1 MARKQLVCLLLV
13 TLWKFVC
20 INGSRTATRYK
31 CASGWTTSNNQ
42 RCSYAIC
49 DGKTTLTGACNQ
61 AQMIPTKIG
70 LQRIES
76 GGQCNSPNNCIN
88 CNEYYYNDGPRC
100 SACPSI
106 QNCAEMHCQETAAS
120 TICANCE
127 GEVMDHPY
135 YRAYVK
141 SDDQKQC
148 QQACSWRPDSTRCF
162 PGHCDRELADRCN
175 CTKGFTGRHCEQMT
189 EYADILENL
198 FKLKH
203 NHHVLTNPSHS
214 VNPGPHPVVWSN
226 YKDWTLVET
235 VWNAK
240 YVIKERLHIDENHYI
255 RQFVYGIIDASTILN
270 YTYTI
275 LDPVNTTT
283 DSMDTMDQFNSSAEL
298 YSTAETVFNITY
310 TQRTSQISGVYK
322 CPEASHAK
330 PATSSFQCKR
340 NFSLESA
347 SKPFNFSTGDTMT
360 FTIQATIGGHLVM
373 ENREQNSNETHYLEG
388 TTKTLQYVFRWD
400 FVPPYHCLENMTI
413 NGDCRDPLVV
423 PDLTENPIITIT
435 WNGWYDDLSGIK
447 EYQYEI
453 QTISNRNN
461 VLQEDG
467 PLVNNGTGIINL
479 NESFKTLRLPGSAG
493 LFSIHLTA
501 YDNAGNYK
509 TARCFVLYDNDSHVS
524 YYPLHVTRVKSASE
538 KTNYT
543 WVVDDTKIV
552 NVQWTKRFRNI
563 LHDHNKWLDE
573 ISPSYGITK
582 SYDDYSGQRS
592 VTKINNINGCVDFK
606 TEYSVYDGESLK
618 DSRPLSSVNDIST
631 ESELL
636 TMNWSDGNKAVI
648 TVVAVDIFN
657 KTLNDTVTV
666 YRDASP
672 PVIENLWLT
681 RGDVLNVSVHRLED
695 FRNMTIEWLAYDYHS
710 GMESIYWRLYDNFT
724 GKIILHGHED
734 LFAQGPSQDFA
745 ECVQTYRN
753 YSRGP
758 KCYQTNYW
766 GAYHRHFQV
775 KLEVKRDGGLI
786 PGKEIV
792 AHDSDYFLEVN
803 ATNKALLSTVLTKKI
818 TIDVSPPHTGNVQDG
833 IIGTSEVDF
842 QQSKTLNAHWDGF
855 FDKESGVLF
864 YVYGF
869 DTEPIPADAFQLDS
883 SNPLLKETYATY
895 ATHTVAT
902 EGKYYVCVVAYNR
915 ALEPSKPV
923 CSDGVTVTTE
933 VPVVSEVDIS
943 SAHVRESIVTDI
955 GRTTYW
961 LVNRNRHR
969 ILIANPTKDCMSKAV
984 PLSDVDIFPVKYH
997 KNGSYIKVNG
1007 SVFCSN
1013 TSKTSG
1019 ISSPVLSKS
1028 SHIILTWSANETD
1041 IHDYEVGL
1049 SSVAG
1054 SRAPDILFFR
1064 STKQHRHI
1072 HLMHTDL
1079 PEGEPFYFIIKTI
1092 SRSNIEGIQSIG
1104 PCFVDITPPVFS
1116 PPIQINYHNGHLIAF
1131 WNSSS
1136 FTDAEDPFLPTLHCA
1151 VGHTPR
1157 GTQIQNYSPLKPGG
1171 SCTLTE
1177 PPTCTAILINDA
1189 EWALHG
1195 NHTYYITIKAENTAG
1210 LPAFGVSEPYI
1221 HNVQPP
1227 STGIVMDIEE
1237 IEDIDYT
1244 SSKNSLSAR
1253 WTGFSHAYLDVTYS
1267 FRVGTS
1273 PGAANVVP
1281 QKDIGKNNSHTEN
1294 GLSLVFFKTYYVTIT
1309 AVTSAGSVEVTSD
1322 GITVVQE
1329 NASLSGISVFDGEP
1343 CNMSGRSTTQSVLH
1357 HDWDISVNCT
1367 NETDFQSSTDTLH
1380 AYWTISEETLF
1391 FAPDMYYS
1399 IERKSPYG
1407 DDWSVFQDYT
1417 YNHAHQEA
1425 HVTGLWLEPGKMYRF
1440 VLKLCAGKI
1449 CYLPTHSNGIFILA
1463 NPPEPS
1469 KIKVVHENSSST
1481 EKLNVTMDMFRDP
1494 DIQILTEKY
1503 DVINRYEWAITDQ
1516 SDVGRLHT
1524 TWHELT
1530 DFEVI
1535 PGKYKIEFTITLSG
1549 NLDFS
1554 KCRRL
1559 TVRGYNKAGLSS
1571 TVSGDIKDCS
1581 DPLLI
1586 TPNIVIDAVG
1596 PRDPSRDGYGEPILL
1611 QTNATWPYPDMDYT
1625 PNKNYISAV
1634 WPSLR
1639 YIAYTV
1645 AVIKVQNINVTTYYK
1660 PPTSLSLADPC
1671 SHPDSIS
1678 CADTDREFINVKFRE
1693 GELEHGQRY
1702 IVCIHTDHTEVHHEQ
1717 SSRVLPEINACSDG
1731 VVVDLTPPS
1740 VGNIWIGR
1748 RGQKYQTSTT
1758 DIYVTWDSFKDVE
1771 EFQTTSHATGVKNY
1785 ELGIGTSFGG
1795 NDIAAFTDVGVV
1807 NHKSIHGLTLQ
1818 SGHKYYATIT
1828 ATDFV
1833 NRTTTLTSS
1842 PIIIDTSPPLKSN
1855 NPITLTGR
1863 HITSVSEIEAC
1874 WKNVF
1879 SDPESGV
1886 HFYMWSIGS
1895 QPGYSDVMDFIR
1907 EDTECGMNDK
1917 NHRLYIKEGHAYY
1930 INVKAFNKARL
1941 VSLATSWAYIV
1952 DLSPPV
1958 EGYVFENSPSGSS
1971 KFDIDYQTD
1980 MSKLKVFWEGFH
1992 DPHSSIKEFFVTVGT
2007 CRRCDDVIGRQSV
2020 GLVTELTVD
2029 YVHFGSGLTYY
2040 TSVTACNTA
2049 EFCTT
2054 AVSDGVIMDN
2064 SPPIVG
2070 VVTDGTSSNDLEHQ
2084 SIKNW
2089 IGAKWHGFTDPQCG
2103 ISHYVWWAGTTPGG
2117 NDILLEKEVDL
2128 VEEATAYNLSQEL
2141 PLSKRIYV
2149 TVRAYNKAGLFADGI
2164 SNGFF
2169 IDETPPK
2176 ITNGPKLTNGSKLVG
2191 NTQVYRSLV
2200 KIEWNVADPES
2211 HVETQYLSLK
2221 SHIGGDF
2228 RLSSTQVNGIAR
2240 DFVLSGLSLHDGV
2253 AYFVTLISCNEAHL
2267 CSSSTSSGIQ
2277 VDSTPPSEGTF
2288 AIQTDHAVD
2297 IELSRHISGFMTWTE
2312 YDLNLA
2318 WLGFSDAHSDISHYF
2333 VNIGAF
2339 YMGDDLN
2346 AESGVPKRVNHS
2358 TTGVDKYDEG
2368 RIQAYRISTQ
2378 NLSAYDK
2385 LYISLW
2391 AVNKVGLSSPIIH
2404 SKFKKLPGGVLSLVR
2419 RCEAEECEGQC
2430 LCAPQDKV
2438 CHHNDSFCN
2447 DVTIGNINN
2456 LIKVTD
2462 VTSGVSDLNFTASNT
2477 VLQGRWSIVDGQGS
2491 QPFMYQWSVGFTKHD
2506 VPFGIFDPQNDIVW
2520 NNAGQN
2526 KFITYITDPG
2536 NYLTEAVSYSVFVRT
2551 WYNKTTYAVFKSK
2564 GVSIGSA
2571 ELTAFNV
2578 LESRITETMIG
2589 STLNDDDFVKS
2600 GIALMVNWTNM
2611 FADNQD
2617 SIKSYQV
2624 YISTTPGGYGVW
2636 DTGEDIPNT
2645 ETTYLISRLSLS
2657 PGIQYFTNVIVYGFS
2672 GVHHTES
2679 SDGFIIDD
2687 DKPRS
2692 GIVWDGIGLHDLE
2705 YQNSSTS
2712 LQARW
2717 QGFLDTVSGI
2727 RHYFWCVGN
2736 TTTISPIHSNT
2747 ECNVW
2752 DWENVGIET
2761 SVSRKLAEGLAN
2773 GKFCYSKVYAVDN
2786 VGFKSDIAVSDGVT
2800 IDTTPP
2806 QPEYLYHTDKNLLL
2820 NPSFEISRN
2829 SLAIENINVQN
2840 ICSLGNDFIP
2850 DNWNLTHGSCSV
2862 VVSSL
2867 KNFAR
2872 DGKSFL
2878 FVRGTVKQ
2886 VIYGLNIGELYRVI
2900 FFTSH
2905 LPMQV
2910 ATITNKE
2917 VFLNIGKKKHV
2928 FLLYSKAYRHDD
2940 QDVSETREIV
2950 SWQKHSFYFTAENE
2964 NTVLEIASTDI
2975 KTGLLID
2982 NVTLQSVERNLKN
2995 STDSQISSHVVYVH
3009 QWGSIY
3015 GAWSFFEDV
3024 SPIME
3029 YQWAIGYTEGGTE
3042 IQGFNSVGMNNFGIN
3057 TNVILVHNSFIYVTV
3072 VATNAVG
3079 LLGISSAPILVDLTP
3094 PDIYNVNDGR
3104 LWYDDEDAWKDNKV
3118 IVNFARND
3126 EESGIHYCEW
3136 AIGYQPQGTDLQTF
3150 EKLPYRETFVVK
3162 DFDYS
3167 VLENRTIFS
3176 TIRCHNRAGLSA
3188 SKSSDGVKILV

>member
-1 MARKQLVCLLLV
+1 MAIRKSP
-13 TLWKFVC
+13 
-20 INGSRTATRYK
+20 GSRK
-31 CASGWTTSNNQ
+31 CHIPV
-42 RCSYAIC
+42 YEAIC
-49 DGKTTLTGACNQ
+49 NGRTTAQGACNEGSLISKRSGS
-61 AQMIPTKIG
+61 AQIWEYMYPAGNCI
-70 LQRIES
+70 
-76 GGQCNSPNNCIN
+76 SPNRCSCSNNYFYGSGSKCIACPTITNCI
-88 CNEYYYNDGPRC
+88 
-100 SACPSI
+100 
-106 QNCAEMHCQETAAS
+106 EMHCSDSAAS
-120 TICANCE
+120 TICASCE
-127 GEVMDHPY
+127 GVVMDKPY
-135 YRAYVK
+135 YRAYVS
-141 SDDQKQC
+141 SDDKKQC
-148 QQACSWRPDSTRCF
+148 RKACSWRNDSTRCY
-162 PGHCDRELADRCN
+162 PGYCDGELAENCN
-175 CTKGFTGRHCEQMT
+175 CAKGFTGRHCEQMT
-189 EYADILENL
+189 EYADILQNL
-198 FKLKH
+198 FKLKD
-203 NHHVLTNPSHS
+203 NHHVLTTPSHS
-214 VNPGPHPVVWSN
+214 VDPGPHPVVWTN
-226 YKDWTLVET
+226 YKDWNLAET
-235 VWNAK
+235 KWDAK
-240 YVIKERLHIDENHYI
+240 YLLKERPHSDEDHYI
-255 RQFVYGIIDASTILN
+255 KAFVYGIIDASTTLN
-270 YTYTI
+270 YTYTV
-275 LDPVNTTT
+275 LDPLKNINTT
-283 DSMDTMDQFNSSAEL
+283 DTMDHFNSSTESN
-298 YSTAETVFNITY
+298 STAEQVFNITY
-310 TQRTSQISGVYK
+310 IPRMSQIIYVYN
-322 CPEASHAK
+322 CPQASPAK
-330 PATSSFQCKR
+330 PATYSFECKR
-340 NFSLESA
+340 IFSLESN
-347 SKPFNFSTGDTMT
+347 SKPFTFSTGDTMT
-360 FTIQATIGGHLVM
+360 FTIKAKIGGHLIM
-373 ENREQNSNETHYLEG
+373 ENREQNVNETHYLVG
-388 TTKTLQYVFRWD
+388 TTKTLQNVFRWD
-400 FVPPYHCLENMTI
+400 FVPPYHCLINMKI
-413 NGDCRDPLVV
+413 NDDCKDPLVV
-423 PDLTENPIITIT
+423 PDLTENPMITIT
-435 WNGWYDDLSGIK
+435 WNDWHDDLAGIK
-447 EYQYEI
+447 EYHYEI
-453 QTISNRNN
+453 LIISSRNN
-461 VLQEDG
+461 ILQEDR
-467 PLVNNGTGIINL
+467 LLEYNGTGIIYL
-479 NESFKTLRLPGSAG
+479 NESSKTLRLPGTAG
-493 LFSIHLTA
+493 LFSIHLVA
-501 YDNAGNYK
+501 YDKAGNFK
-509 TARCFVLYDNDSHVS
+509 TTRRFVLYDSDSRVS
-524 YYPLHVTRVKSASE
+524 YNPLHVTRVQSASE
-538 KTNYT
+538 ETNYT
-543 WVVDDTKIV
+543 WVIDDTKIV

-582 SYDDYSGQRS
+582 SYDDYSGQRP
-592 VTKINNINGCVDFK
+592 VTKVNNVNGCVAFK
-606 TEYSVYDGESLK
+606 TEYSIYDGGNLKDFRPLASVYD
-618 DSRPLSSVNDIST
+618 ISK

-636 TMNWSDGNKAVI
+636 TMNWSDGDKAVI

-695 FRNMTIEWLAYDYHS
+695 FTQMTIEWLAYDYHS
-710 GMESIYWRLYDNFT
+710 GLDSIYWKLYDNFT
-724 GKIILHGHED
+724 GEIIIHGHEE
-734 LFAQGPSQDFA
+734 LFVQGSSQDFA
-745 ECVQTYRN
+745 ECVKKYGN

-786 PGKEIV
+786 PGKEIA

-803 ATNKALLSTVLTKKI
+803 ATNKALLSSVLTKKI
-818 TIDVSPPHTGNVQDG
+818 TVDISPPQTGTVQDG
-833 IIGTSEVDF
+833 IRGTAEVDF

-864 YVYGF
+864 YMYGF
-869 DTEPIPADAFQLDS
+869 HSEPIPADAFQLDAS
-883 SNPLLKETYATY
+883 DPFFKETYETY
-895 ATHTVAT
+895 VTHTVAT
-902 EGKYYVCVVAYNR
+902 EGTYYVCVVAFNR

-923 CSDGVTVTTE
+923 CSDGVTVTTA
-933 VPVVSEVDIS
+933 VPAVSEVDITN
-943 SAHVRESIVTDI
+943 AHVRESLVTDV
-955 GRTTYW
+955 GKTTYW
-961 LVNRNRHR
+961 LVSRNRHR
-969 ILIANPTKDCMSKAV
+969 SLIANPTKDCVSKAV
-984 PLSDVDIFPVKYH
+984 PLSDVDIYPIKYH
-997 KNGSYIKVNG
+997 KNGSYVKVNG
-1007 SVFCSN
+1007 SVFCAN
-1013 TSKTSG
+1013 TSKTPG

-1028 SHIILTWSANETD
+1028 SHITLLWSANESN

-1049 SSVAG
+1049 GTVAG
-1054 SRAPDILFFR
+1054 STAPDILPFR

-1072 HLMHTDL
+1072 HLRHTDL

-1116 PPIQINYHNGHLIAF
+1116 PPIKINYHNGHLIAF

-1136 FTDAEDPFLPTLHCA
+1136 FTDAEDSFLPSLQCA
-1151 VGHTPR
+1151 VGHTPT
-1157 GTQIQNYSPLKPGG
+1157 GTQIQNYSPPKAGG
-1171 SCTLTE
+1171 TCILTE
-1177 PPTCTAILINDA
+1177 PPTCTAITINDT
-1189 EWALHG
+1189 EWELQG
-1195 NHTYYITIKAENTAG
+1195 NHTYYVTIKAENTAG
-1210 LPAFGVSEPYI
+1210 LSVFGVSEPYI
-1221 HNVQPP
+1221 HNLQLP
-1227 STGIVMDIEE
+1227 STGIVMDIVDV
-1237 IEDIDYT
+1237 EDIDYT
-1244 SSKNSLSAR
+1244 SSKTSLSAR
-1253 WTGFSHAYLDVTYS
+1253 WTGFSHAYLDVTYK
-1267 FRVGTS
+1267 FQVGTS
-1273 PGAANVVP
+1273 PGAADVVLHR
-1281 QKDIGKNNSHTEN
+1281 DVGKNNSHTEQ
-1294 GLSLVFFKTYYVTIT
+1294 GLSLEFFKTYYVTIT

-1343 CNMSGRSTTQSVLH
+1343 CIVSGRNTNQSVLH
-1357 HDWDISVNCT
+1357 HELDISVNCT
-1367 NETDFQSSTDTLH
+1367 NETDFQSSTDTLN

-1399 IERKSPYG
+1399 IERKYPYD
-1407 DDWSVFQDYT
+1407 DDWSVLQDYT
-1417 YNHAHQEA
+1417 YNHAHQEV
-1425 HVTGLWLEPGKMYRF
+1425 HINGLLLEPGKMYRF

-1449 CYLPTHSNGIFILA
+1449 CYLPTHSNGVVILA
-1463 NPPEPS
+1463 NPPEPGDM
-1469 KIKVVHENSSST
+1469 KVVHENSSSAD
-1481 EKLNVTMDMFRDP
+1481 KLKVTMDMFRDP

-1503 DVINRYEWAITDQ
+1503 GVINRYEWAITDQ
-1516 SDVGRLHT
+1516 SDVGRLHNM
-1524 TWHELT
+1524 WKELT

-1535 PGKYKIEFTITLSG
+1535 PGKYKIEFTIPLSG
-1549 NLDFS
+1549 KLDFS

-1596 PRDPSRDGYGEPILL
+1596 PQDPSRDGYGEPILL
-1611 QTNATWPYPDMDYT
+1611 KTNATWPYPDMDYT

-1660 PPTSLSLADPC
+1660 LSSSLSFADPC
-1671 SHPDSIS
+1671 NHSDCIRCTH
-1678 CADTDREFINVKFRE
+1678 TDREFINIKFRE

-1702 IVCIHTDHTEVHHEQ
+1702 IVCIHTDHTEIHHEQ
-1717 SSRVLPEINACSDG
+1717 SSRVLLEINACSDG

-1740 VGNIWIGR
+1740 MGDVWIGR
-1748 RGQKYQTSTT
+1748 RGQRYQISTT
-1758 DIYVTWDSFKDVE
+1758 DMYVAWDSFKDVE
-1771 EFQTTSHATGVKNY
+1771 EIQTISHASGVQYY
-1785 ELGIGTSFGG
+1785 ELGIGTFIGG
-1795 NDIAAFTDVGVV
+1795 NDIVAFRDVGVT
-1807 NHKSIHGLTLQ
+1807 NHKAIHGLTLQ
-1818 SGHKYYATIT
+1818 SGHTYYATIK

-1833 NRTTTLTSS
+1833 NRTTTQTSS
-1842 PIIIDTSPPLKSN
+1842 PILIDTSPPLKSN

-1874 WKNVF
+1874 WKDIF

-1886 HFYMWSIGS
+1886 DFYMWSIGS
-1895 QPGYSDVMDFIR
+1895 QPAYSDMMDYTR
-1907 EDTECGMNDK
+1907 EDSECGINDK
-1917 NHRLYIKEGHAYY
+1917 KHRLDIKEGHTYY
-1930 INVKAFNKARL
+1930 INVKAFNKAHL
-1941 VSLATSWAYIV
+1941 VSLATSWAHIV

-1958 EGYVFENSPSGSS
+1958 KGYVFELSPSGNS
-1971 KFDIDYQTD
+1971 KLDIDYQTD

-2020 GLVTELTVD
+2020 GLVTEMTID
-2029 YVHFGSGLTYY
+2029 YVKFGSGLTYY

-2054 AVSDGVIMDN
+2054 AFSDGVIMDN
-2064 SPPIVG
+2064 SPPNVG
-2070 VVTDGTSSNDLEHQ
+2070 VVTDGTSSNDIEHQ

-2089 IGAKWHGFTDPQCG
+2089 IGAKWHGFTDPQSG

-2117 NDILLEKEVDL
+2117 KDILTEKEVDL
-2128 VEEATAYNLSQEL
+2128 VEEATAYNFSQEL

-2149 TVRAYNKAGLFADGI
+2149 TVRAYNKAGLFVDGI

-2169 IDETPPK
+2169 IDETPPV
-2176 ITNGPKLTNGSKLVG
+2176 ITNGPKLTKGSRLIE

-2200 KIEWNVADPES
+2200 KIEWNVTDPES
-2211 HVETQYLSLK
+2211 HIERQYLSLK

-2228 RLSSTQVNGIAR
+2228 SLSSTQINGIAR
-2240 DFVLSGLSLHDGV
+2240 DFVLSGLKLHDGV
-2253 AYFVTLISCNEAHL
+2253 TYFVTLISCNEAHL

-2277 VDSTPPSEGTF
+2277 VDSTPPTEGTF

-2297 IELSRHISGFMTWTE
+2297 IELSRHVSGFMTWSE

-2333 VNIGAF
+2333 VSIGSF

-2346 AESGVPKRVNHS
+2346 AESGVPMRVNHS

-2391 AVNKVGLSSPIIH
+2391 AVNKVGLSSPIIY
-2404 SKFKKLPGGVLSLVR
+2404 SKFTKLPGGVLSLVR
-2419 RCEAEECEGQC
+2419 RCEAEDCEGQC

-2438 CHHNDSFCN
+2438 CHHNDSLCN

-2456 LIKVTD
+2456 LINVSD
-2462 VTSGVSDLNFTASNT
+2462 VTFGVSDLHFTPSNT
-2477 VLQGRWSIVDGQGS
+2477 VLQGRWSIVDRQGS
-2491 QPFMYQWSVGFTKHD
+2491 HPFMYQWSVGFTEHD
-2506 VPFGIFDPQNDIVW
+2506 MPFGIFDPQNDTVW
-2520 NNAGQN
+2520 IDAGQN
-2526 KFITYITDPG
+2526 NSTTYITAPG
-2536 NYLTEAVSYSVFVRT
+2536 QYLTEDVSYSVFVRA

-2564 GVSIGSA
+2564 GVTVETA
-2571 ELTAFNV
+2571 ELAAFNIS
-2578 LESRITETMIG
+2578 EGSITETMDG
-2589 STLNDDDFVKS
+2589 STMKDDDYVKG
-2600 GIALMVNWTNM
+2600 GIALMVNWTDM
-2611 FADNQD
+2611 FTDNRD

-2636 DTGEDIPNT
+2636 DTEEDIPNT
-2645 ETTYLISRLSLS
+2645 ETTYMISRLSLS

-2692 GIVWDGIGLHDLE
+2692 GIVWDGIDLHDLE

-2712 LQARW
+2712 LHARW
-2717 QGFLDTVSGI
+2717 EGFLDTISGI
-2727 RHYFWCVGN
+2727 RNYFWCVGN
-2736 TTTISPIHSNT
+2736 TTTISSIHSNT

-2761 SVSRKLAEGLAN
+2761 SVSRKLAKGLAN
-2773 GKFCYSKVYAVDN
+2773 GKSFYSKVYAMDN
-2786 VGFKSDIAVSDGVT
+2786 VGYKSDIAVSSGVT

-2806 QPEYLYHTDKNLLL
+2806 KPEYLYHTNKNLLW
-2820 NPSFEISRN
+2820 NPSFELSRN

-2850 DNWNLTHGSCSV
+2850 DYWNLTYDSCSA

-2872 DGKSFL
+2872 DGNSFL
-2878 FVRGTVKQ
+2878 FVRGSVKQ
-2886 VIYGLNIGELYRVI
+2886 VIYGLTIGELYRVI

-2905 LPMQV
+2905 LPILLETV
-2910 ATITNKE
+2910 ANKE

-2940 QDVSETREIV
+2940 QDVSETRETV

-2964 NTVLEIASTDI
+2964 NTVLEIGSTDI
-2975 KTGLLID
+2975 KIGLLID

-2995 STDSQISSHVVYVH
+2995 STDSHGSAYVVYVH
-3009 QWGSIY
+3009 QWGSIH

-3024 SPIME
+3024 SPIIE
-3029 YQWAIGYTEGGTE
+3029 YQWAIGYSEGGTQ
-3042 IQGFNSVGMNNFGIN
+3042 IQGLTSVGLNNFGIN
-3057 TNVILVHNSFIYVTV
+3057 TNVTLVHNTYVHVTV

-3079 LLGISSAPILVDLTP
+3079 LLGTSSAPVLVDLTP
-3094 PDIYNVNDGR
+3094 PIIFTVNDGR
-3104 LWYDDEDAWKDNKV
+3104 HFFSDEDAWNDNKV

-3126 EESGIHYCEW
+3126 EESGIDYCEW
-3136 AIGYQPQGTDLQTF
+3136 AIGYQPRGTDLQKF
-3150 EKLPYRETFVVK
+3150 EKLPYKETFVVK
-3162 DFDYS
+3162 DFNYS

-3188 SKSSDGVKILV
+3188 FKSSDGVKISVPK